1 MDRKQD
7 RHITRFTKNQ
17 NSSKFNGVRMC
28 LTTLVTVFKDK
39 IRKDIYKK
47 KKDNVLFISK
57 TQIKLFSLNLYI
69 LSCY

>member
-28 LTTLVTVFKDK
+28 LTTLVTVFKDTNQK
-39 IRKDIYKK
+39 RYLQKEKR
-47 KKDNVLFISK
+47 
-57 TQIKLFSLNLYI
+57 
-69 LSCY
+69 